1 MPLYEYHC
9 ESCGERFEKLR
20 RMSEAD
26 TGVVCPKCES
36 EKVSRQ
42 LSTFA
47 SRIESGGTAPCG
59 APASACGSG
68 GFS

>member
-9 ESCGERFEKLR
+9 AECGARFEQLR

-26 TGVVCPKCES
+26 NPLVCPKCKS
-36 EKVSRQ
+36 ERVSRQ

-47 SRIESGGTAPCG
+47 SKIDGGLAPCG
-59 APASACGSG
+59 RPSSSCSSSSR
-68 GFS
+68 FT